1 MLFTEL
7 RASIVARLRRAMP
20 KEVRV
25 LPHPGPLDE
34 EELARICF
42 GDPSLL
48 VAVLGVN
55 GVDRN
60 RGHSAA
66 ELRLGVYVA
75 CGPGKGAIPA
85 DTAALAIIPRTLAA
99 IYGENWDMENV
110 ESRPEDIRAEKLY
123 SGKIG
128 AGLLVALWGISWKQ
142 RVILPELHTFE
153 PPSSYPSNPDGTP
166 NLDAEDVPFPWND
179 PLGEFLRL
187 GLTIKTEPD
196 ASGQSQTYSDDI
208 VAVRGEDNG

>member
-34 EELARICF
+34 EELVRICF

-55 GVDRN
+55 GVDRG

-75 CGPGKGAIPA
+75 CGPGKAAIPA
-85 DTAALAIIPRTLAA
+85 DTSALAIIPRTLAT
-99 IYGENWDMENV
+99 IYGENWDMQNV
-110 ESRPEDIRAEKLY
+110 ESRPEDIRAENLY

-128 AGLLVALWGISWKQ
+128 AGLLVALWGASSCRNSI
-142 RVILPELHTFE
+142 
-153 PPSSYPSNPDGTP
+153 PSSRLPPIPAIPTARQTWTRRMFPSRGAIPWANSCAWASLSKPNPMP
-166 NLDAEDVPFPWND
+166 QASHKPI
-179 PLGEFLRL
+179 
-187 GLTIKTEPD
+187 LTTSSP
-196 ASGQSQTYSDDI
+196 
-208 VAVRGEDNG
+208 